1 LTVLDNNSDT
11 LCPNEPQGKEIG
23 ETISLYR

>member
-1 LTVLDNNSDT
+1 MLDNNSDT
-11 LCPNEPQGKEIG
+11 LCPNDPQEKENE